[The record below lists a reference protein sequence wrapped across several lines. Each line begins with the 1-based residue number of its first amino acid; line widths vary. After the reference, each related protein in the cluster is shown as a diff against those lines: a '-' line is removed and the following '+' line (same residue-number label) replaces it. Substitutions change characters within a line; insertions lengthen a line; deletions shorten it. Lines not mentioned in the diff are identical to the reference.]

1 MKDFIGKKVYV
12 VGGSSG
18 IGLSTGKRLSAKCAH
33 IIIFGRSRDRLE
45 QALNDIARYKMSDTQ
60 RFQYKQ
66 MDVSNREDVKT
77 VMSSAISEFGVPD
90 VLINCAGRALP
101 HHFADVT
108 YEQFDE
114 TMKVNLYGTL
124 NTVSILVPRMKE
136 KGGYIVNT
144 SSLAG
149 LIGVFGYTDYSAS
162 KFAVIG
168 FSEALRSELRP
179 HGITVSVLCPPDTDT
194 PGFEVENRTKPEE
207 TRAISAS
214 TKLMQPDEVA
224 LALIKGMRKGTFLII
239 PGFHGKLAVMAKR
252 LFPWLVEYSMERD
265 IKKCK
270 NKMMNR
276 DKEERR
282 RISKHME
289 QER

>member
-1 MKDFIGKKVYV
+1 MNSGRWANVKDFNGKKVYL

-18 IGLSTGKRLSAKCAH
+18 IGLSTGKRLSEKGAY
-33 IIIFGRSRDRLE
+33 IIIFGRSRNRLE
-45 QALNDIARYKMSDTQ
+45 QAVKDIASHRMSDRQ
-60 RFQYKQ
+60 RFLYKQ
-66 MDVSNREDVKT
+66 MDVSDREEVKS
-77 VMSSAISEFGVPD
+77 VMSGAVSGFGVPD
-90 VLINCAGRALP
+90 VLINCAGRAVP

-124 NTVSILVPRMKE
+124 NTVSILVTHMKE
-136 KGGYIVNT
+136 RGGYIVNT

-179 HGITVSVLCPPDTDT
+179 YGITVSVLCPPDTDT

-207 TRAISAS
+207 TKAISAS
-214 TKLMQPDEVA
+214 TKLMRPDEVA
-224 LALIKGMRKGTFLII
+224 QALIKGMRKGKFLII
-239 PGFHGKLAVMAKR
+239 PGFHGKLAFMTKR

-265 IKKCK
+265 IK
-270 NKMMNR
+270 
-276 DKEERR
+276 EV
-282 RISKHME
+282 
-289 QER
+289 QERDNEQG